1 MSIVKLF
8 CFHLAHTFEACE
20 VHTVWCR
27 SASVIIPSP
36 RVLALIK
43 NNRGHGEH
51 ISEVTLFSRAKGVNR
66 MFADI
71 RPSVLFDK
79 MAALWP
85 RQSQLHINE
94 FWNWQ
99 QRPTY
104 VFSVMS
110 LMEKAAVTGVKNLK
124 WVTIFSEWAE
134 VDPSQKKKLVNLKN
148 SPNYL
153 SQPVKL
159 NQTAMNLWYERRQV
173 TCSQLHLH
181 KRTDAHKC
189 WKIFLFTGS
198 FKRLS

>member
-1 MSIVKLF
+1 MSVVTLL
-8 CFHLAHTFEACE
+8 CFRLAHTFEECE
-20 VHTVWCR
+20 VHTVQWR
-27 SASVIIPSP
+27 SASVIIPSLN
-36 RVLALIK
+36 VLALIK

-51 ISEVTLFSRAKGVNR
+51 ISDMTLFSRAKGVNH

-71 RPSVLFDK
+71 PPSVLFDK

-85 RQSQLHINE
+85 LQSQLHINE

-104 VFSVMS
+104 VFSVIS

-134 VDPSQKKKLVNLKN
+134 VDTSQKKLVKFPELLITA
-148 SPNYL
+148 SE
-153 SQPVKL
+153 VKS
-159 NQTAMNLWYERRQV
+159 NCNESAIGTETGNMCTV
-173 TCSQLHLH
+173 TSA
-181 KRTDAHKC
+181 RTRGRTRAPKE
-189 WKIFLFTGS
+189 IFLFTGS